1 MLTNM
6 SYSII
11 CQSKY
16 NIKSFDDE
24 TLEDYNDTLELSL
37 CHRGRTLLHREQYYI
52 KSRTVKS
59 NIEKVVEL
67 YDFYAENT
75 LSEFLTNFENTCFY
89 WYVQSMRDYNT
100 SCGDELPFICE
111 GDFHNCGAFI
121 SNHTFNHKDN
131 SFSFQIEYSY
141 NVYESFAKKLQSIT
155 NNKLTINELRDC
167 FWQVSNNAVTF
178 NKRTR
183 DVNGNI
189 NGSVEIYKLNE
200 TKTFF
205 DIVIPRLQSYLY
217 KLSKIHF
224 ISC

>member
-1 MLTNM
+1 MLTDM

-16 NIKSFDDE
+16 DIKSFDYE
-24 TLEDYNDTLELSL
+24 TLEDYNETLELSL

-100 SCGDELPFICE
+100 SCGDELPFIYE
-111 GDFHNCGAFI
+111 GDFHSCGAFI
-121 SNHTFNHKDN
+121 SNHTFNYKDN
-131 SFSFQIEYSY
+131 SFSFQIEYDY
-141 NVYESFAKKLQSIT
+141 KGYEYLAKKLQSIT
-155 NNKLTINELRDC
+155 NNKLTINEFMDC
-167 FWQVSNNAVTF
+167 FWQVSNNTVTF

-183 DVNGNI
+183 DVNNCI
-189 NGSVEIYKLNE
+189 NGSVEICKLSD
-200 TKTFF
+200 TKSFLK
-205 DIVIPRLQSYLY
+205 IVIPALQSYLY

-224 ISC
+224 IS

>member
-1 MLTNM
+1 M

-67 YDFYAENT
+67 YDFYAGNT

-100 SCGDELPFICE
+100 SCGDELPFIYE
-111 GDFHNCGAFI
+111 GDFHSCGAFI
-121 SNHTFNHKDN
+121 SNHTFNYKDN
-131 SFSFQIEYSY
+131 SFSFQIEYDY
-141 NVYESFAKKLQSIT
+141 KGYEYFAKKLQSIT
-155 NNKLTINELRDC
+155 NNKLTINEFMDC
-167 FWQVSNNAVTF
+167 FWQVSNNTVTF

-183 DVNGNI
+183 DVNNCI
-189 NGSVEIYKLNE
+189 NGSVEICKLSD
-200 TKTFF
+200 TKSFLK
-205 DIVIPRLQSYLY
+205 IVISALQLYLN
-217 KLSKIHF
+217 KSSKIHF
-224 ISC
+224 IS

>member
-1 MLTNM
+1 MPTSM
-6 SYSII
+6 SDSII

-16 NIKSFDDE
+16 NIKSFNE
-24 TLEDYNDTLELSL
+24 LTYEDYNDTLELSL
-37 CHRGRTLLHREQYYI
+37 CHRGRTAFRRDQYYI

-67 YDFYAENT
+67 NDFYADNP

-89 WYVQSMRDYNT
+89 WYITSMRDSNT
-100 SCGDELPFICE
+100 SCETELPFIYE
-111 GDFHNCGAFI
+111 GDFHSCGAFI

-141 NVYESFAKKLQSIT
+141 KGYEYFAKKLLPIT
-155 NNKLTINELRDC
+155 NNKLTINEFMDC

-183 DVNGNI
+183 DVNNCI
-189 NGSVEIYKLNE
+189 NGSVEICKVSD
-200 TKTFF
+200 TKSFF
-205 DIVIPRLQSYLY
+205 NIVIPALQSYLY
-217 KLSKIHF
+217 RLSKIHF
-224 ISC
+224 IS